1 MKKTIKA
8 FFKIAGSASIRW
20 WEKDPFMQSAVI
32 AYYAIFSMPGLLVI
46 VISVGS
52 LFFNGEVLTGQLYTQ
67 ISSMMGVETAKQV
80 QDMIITITHTNKTVF
95 STIIG

>member
-8 FFKIAGSASIRW
+8 FFKITGSASNRW
-20 WEKDPFMQSAVI
+20 WGKDPFMQSAVI

-52 LFFNGEVLTGQLYTQ
+52 LLLSEM
-67 ISSMMGVETAKQV
+67 SSQGNYIHRYLQ
-80 QDMIITITHTNKTVF
+80 
-95 STIIG
+95 

>member
-8 FFKIAGSASIRW
+8 FFKIAGSAANRW
-20 WEKDPFMQSAVI
+20 WGKDPFMQSAVI

-52 LFFNGEVLTGQLYTQ
+52 LFIKRDVITGQLYKQ
-67 ISSMMGVETAKQV
+67 ISSIMGIETARQV
-80 QDMIITITHTNKTVF
+80 QDMIITIDQTLC
-95 STIIG
+95 S